1 MSHRKVNAPHKIK
14 GNTKG
19 LQRIFVIKLVLSI
32 NLVVM
37 IFTQNP
43 ANQKITVLSNLIYPA
58 LYTGLQIYDT

>member
-1 MSHRKVNAPHKIK
+1 MSHRKVNAPRKIK

-19 LQRIFVIKLVLSI
+19 LKRIFVIKLVLSI